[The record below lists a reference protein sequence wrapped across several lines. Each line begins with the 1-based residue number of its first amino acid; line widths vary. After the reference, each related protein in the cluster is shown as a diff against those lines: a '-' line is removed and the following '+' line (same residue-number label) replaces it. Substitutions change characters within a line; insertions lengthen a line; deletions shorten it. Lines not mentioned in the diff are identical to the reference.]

1 MQKLAET
8 FDEKATEQTPEWIAL
23 LQERLNEFNRLKASE
38 EKPEPLEVNG
48 ELNEA
53 TQAAWLSFKKE
64 TFADSSLSVGFLK
77 DKTDKGGM
85 GFTNE
90 ELVKL
95 GVNPKAL
102 GEKGKKPEKPE
113 SYDRENPPK
122 AVIKAVQ
129 EKLQEAQKKEGIEPE
144 HQIKITGK
152 MDDKMKAVV
161 LYQKKEKWI
170 DGRFSV
176 GAINDL
182 DDNVTALQ
190 AALKMK
196 QEKEAQKKDVGAGD
210 LNEETPEEGKQAP
223 PAKKQKP
230 RGM

>member
-8 FDEKATEQTPEWIAL
+8 FDEKATEQTPEWITL
-23 LQERLNEFNRLKASE
+23 LQERLNEFNALKSSE
-38 EKPEPLEVNG
+38 EKPKPLDVNG
-48 ELNEA
+48 ELDEA

-64 TFADSSLSVGFLK
+64 TFADSSLSIGFLK
-77 DKTDKGGM
+77 DKTGM

-95 GVNPKAL
+95 GVDPKAL

-152 MDDKMKAVV
+152 MDDKTKAVV
-161 LYQKKEKWI
+161 LYQKKETWI
-170 DGRFSV
+170 DGRLSV
-176 GAINDL
+176 GALNDL

-190 AALKMK
+190 AALKLK
-196 QEKEAQKKDVGAGD
+196 QEKDAKKKDTEAGD
-210 LNEETPEEGKQAP
+210 VGEDAPEEGKQAP